1 MKATSNNYRLLWVAS
16 VLVMLGLG
24 AFYFLR
30 LAPETAAPSGVNS
43 TQASSPMKPEY
54 VGRSACAGCHAEQNR
69 LWQGSHHD
77 LAMQEVGN
85 ASVLGDFQDAEFS
98 KDGVTSRFFRQ
109 NERFMVRTDGPDGKL
124 TDFEIKY
131 TFGVTPLQQYLIE
144 LPGGKLQALSIV
156 WDSQPKAQGG
166 QRWFHL
172 YPDEKIDHSDELHW
186 TRRSQNWNFM
196 CAECH
201 STNLQKNYDAAS
213 RSYRTTWS
221 EIDVS
226 CESCHGPGSE
236 HVLWARQSA
245 KSDSSDNTTKGLT
258 VTLNEH
264 RGATWAIDPATGNGR
279 RNQPR
284 ASDQEIEICARC
296 HSRRAQL
303 FGDYRHGLL
312 MDSHLPSLLTEMLYH
327 ADGQIDGEVYEYGSF
342 LQSKMY
348 QAGVTCSDCHEPHSL
363 KLRQPGNAMCTQC
376 HSAEKYDSE
385 KHHFHRVGS
394 EGSSCVDCHMPSK
407 TYMGVDARRDHSF
420 RVPRPDLSER
430 IGTPNACTHCHA
442 DKPAHWSAEK
452 AKTWYGHDAKGY
464 QNYAEAL
471 HAARLDTADAKERL
485 LALLQDKNQPAIAR
499 VTAVAALGN
508 QLSPELMPVI
518 EAALHDPEPLLRR
531 AAIET
536 LEQIP
541 PEQRWPLAHDRLKDP
556 VRALRALAASTLAGA
571 SDQSLTPD
579 QRKDFGL
586 AASEYRASLNWN
598 ADDPAAQINLGNFYS
613 ASNQAEAAERAYREA
628 LQLDPELVPAYLNL
642 ADHLRMNNRDSEGEF
657 ILNEGLKRLPDSAE
671 LHHSLGLLAIRQKNI
686 QQAMISLKQAVE
698 LEPTHTRFSY
708 VYAMALAGVGRNDE
722 AQAVV
727 KSALVVKPHDPELEA
742 LDAQLGMSK

>member
-16 VLVMLGLG
+16 VLVMLGLSFG

-30 LAPETAAPSGVNS
+30 LAPEEAVSSGANS
-43 TQASSPMKPEY
+43 NQASSPMKPEY
-54 VGRSACAGCHAEQNR
+54 VGRSACAGCHAEQDG

-77 LAMQEVGN
+77 LAMQEAGN

-98 KDGVTSRFFRQ
+98 KDGVISRFFRQ

-124 TDFEIKY
+124 ADFEIKY

-156 WDSQPKAQGG
+156 WDSRPKEQGG

-172 YPDEKIDHSDELHW
+172 YPDEKIDHTDELHW

-236 HVLWARQSA
+236 HVVWSKQTA
-245 KSDSSDNTTKGLT
+245 KSGSSDNTAKGLT

-303 FGDYRHGLL
+303 FGNYRHGLL
-312 MDSHLPSLLTEMLYH
+312 MDSHLPSLLTETLYH

-363 KLRQPGNAMCTQC
+363 KLRQPGNAMCAQC
-376 HSAEKYDSE
+376 HSAEKYDSD

-407 TYMGVDARRDHSF
+407 TYMGVDARRDHGF

-430 IGTPNACTHCHA
+430 IGTPNACTNCHA

-452 AKTWYGHDAKGY
+452 VKAWYGHDAKGY

-499 VTAVAALGN
+499 ATAVAALGN
-508 QLSPELMPVI
+508 QLSPDLMPVI

-531 AAIET
+531 AAVET

-541 PEQRWPLAHDRLKDP
+541 PEQRWALAHDRLKDP
-556 VRALRALAASTLAGA
+556 VLSLRALSASALASA
-571 SDQSLTPD
+571 VDQSLTPD
-579 QRKDFGL
+579 QRKDFDF
-586 AASEYRASLNWN
+586 AAGKYLASLSWN
-598 ADDPAAQINLGNFYS
+598 ADDPAAQVNLGNFYS
-613 ASNQAEAAERAYREA
+613 ARNQSEAAERAYREA
-628 LQLDPELVPAYLNL
+628 LQLDPDWVPAYVNL
-642 ADHLRMNNRDSEGEF
+642 ADHLRMNNRDSEGEL

-686 QQAMISLKQAVE
+686 QQAVISLKRAVE
-698 LEPTHTRFSY
+698 LEPTQTRFSY
-708 VYAMALAGVGRNDE
+708 VYAVALAGVGRNDE
-722 AQAVV
+722 ARAVV
-727 KSALVVKPHDPELEA
+727 KSALIVKPHDPELEA
-742 LDAQLGMSK
+742 LNAQLGM

>member
-1 MKATSNNYRLLWVAS
+1 MKAAGNNYRLLWVAS
-16 VLVMLGLG
+16 VLVMLGFG

-30 LAPETAAPSGVNS
+30 LAPEEAISSGASS
-43 TQASSPMKPEY
+43 TQASSPTQPEY
-54 VGRSACAGCHAEQNR
+54 VGRSACADCHAGQDR

-77 LAMQEVGN
+77 LAMQETGN

-98 KDGVTSRFFRQ
+98 KDGVVSRFFRQ

-124 TDFEIKY
+124 ADFEIKY

-156 WDSQPKAQGG
+156 WDSRPKEQGG

-172 YPDEKIDHSDELHW
+172 YPDEKIDHTDELHW

-226 CESCHGPGSE
+226 CEACHGPGSE
-236 HVLWARQSA
+236 HVVWAKQTA
-245 KSDSSDNTTKGLT
+245 KPESPGNAAKGLT
-258 VTLNEH
+258 VTLNAH
-264 RGATWAIDPATGNGR
+264 RGAKWVIDPATGNGR

-303 FGDYRHGLL
+303 FGDYRHGML
-312 MDSHLPSLLTEMLYH
+312 MDSHLPSLLTETLYH

-363 KLRQPGNAMCTQC
+363 KLRQQGNGLCAQC

-394 EGSSCVDCHMPSK
+394 AGSNCVDCHMPSK
-407 TYMGVDARRDHSF
+407 TYMGVDVRRDHGF
-420 RVPRPDLSER
+420 RIPRPDLPES
-430 IGTPNACTHCHA
+430 IGIPNACTNCHA
-442 DKPAHWSAEK
+442 DKPVHWAAGK
-452 AKTWYGHDAKGY
+452 VKGWYGHDAKGY

-471 HAARLDTADAKERL
+471 NAARADTADAKERL
-485 LALLQDKNQPAIAR
+485 SALLQDKSQPAIAR
-499 VTAVAALGN
+499 ATAVAALGN
-508 QLSPELMPVI
+508 QLSPDLMPVI
-518 EAALHDPEPLLRR
+518 EKALRDPEPLLRR
-531 AAIET
+531 AALET

-541 PEQRWPLAHDRLKDP
+541 PEQRWTLAHDRLRDP
-556 VRALRALAASTLAGA
+556 VRALRALAASALASA
-571 SDQSLTPD
+571 EDQSLTPD
-579 QRKDFGL
+579 QRRDFDL
-586 AASEYRASLNWN
+586 AAGEHLASLRGN

-628 LQLDPELVPAYLNL
+628 LQLDPELVPAYVNL
-642 ADHLRMNNRDSEGEF
+642 ADHLRMNNRDSEGERL
-657 ILNEGLKRLPDSAE
+657 LNEGLKRLPDSAD

-686 QQAMISLKQAVE
+686 GQALISLKRAVE
-698 LEPTHTRFSY
+698 LEPQQTRFSY
-708 VYAMALAGVGRNDE
+708 VYAVALAGVGRNDE

-727 KSALVVKPHDPELEA
+727 KSSLNVAPDDPEMKTLA
-742 LDAQLGMSK
+742 AQLGMSE